1 MTRTELIKKSN
12 SLFNFRMPTSV
23 TSVGRC
29 QASILHYDQC
39 DEDLILSYSTIV
51 GIYSRKTATLFAF
64 NYYSA
69 TTVKHVYKAAKI
81 LNPMRITWLYRRSDG
96 IIELAISP
104 HANTYKYTKREYSV
118 IEAND
123 FATFIGN
130 DFRW

>member
-12 SLFNFRMPTSV
+12 FLFNFRMPTSI
-23 TSVGRC
+23 TPIGRC
-29 QASILHYDQC
+29 QASIFHYDQY

-51 GIYSRKTATLFAF
+51 GIYNRRTATLFAF

-69 TTVKHVYKAAKI
+69 TTVKHIYKATKI
-81 LNPMRITWLYRRSDG
+81 LNSMRITWLYRRSDG
-96 IIELAISP
+96 VIELATSP
-104 HANTYKYTKREYSV
+104 HANTYKYTKREYSM

-123 FATFIGN
+123 FINFIGN